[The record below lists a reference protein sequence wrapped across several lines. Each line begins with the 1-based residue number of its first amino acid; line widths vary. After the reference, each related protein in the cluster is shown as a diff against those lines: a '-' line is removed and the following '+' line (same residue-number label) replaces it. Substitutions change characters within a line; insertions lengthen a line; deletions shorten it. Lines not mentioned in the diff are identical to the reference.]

1 MLKDFTKF
9 FAKYRERIFIG
20 LAILCLVQLI
30 IIIFLLSIDG
40 SSDKIDRLEIEKS
53 ISKEKIKTLESDL
66 KTSKQIQDNY
76 KQYYKDALQKIY
88 EYEQAFMLIKSKNN
102 EKIRN
107 LPTLSDAE
115 LERFFAKQAK
125 DWRLYE
131 QTRSNSNS
139 N

>member
-20 LAILCLVQLI
+20 LAITCLVQLI
-30 IIIFLLSIDG
+30 VIIFLLSIDG
-40 SSDKIDRLEIEKS
+40 SSKKIERLEIEKS

-88 EYEQAFMLIKSKNN
+88 EYEQAFQLIKSKNN
-102 EKIRN
+102 EKIRT

-131 QTRSNSNS
+131 QTRSNSDS

>member
-20 LAILCLVQLI
+20 LAITCLVQLI

-40 SSDKIDRLEIEKS
+40 SSKKIDRLEIEKS

-88 EYEQAFMLIKSKNN
+88 EYEQAFQLIKSKNN
-102 EKIRN
+102 EKIRT

-131 QTRSNSNS
+131 QTRSDSNS

>member
-20 LAILCLVQLI
+20 LAILCLIQLI
-30 IIIFLLSIDG
+30 VIIFLLSIDG
-40 SSDKIDRLEIEKS
+40 SSKKIESLEIEKS

-76 KQYYKDALQKIY
+76 KQYYKNALQKIY
-88 EYEQAFMLIKSKNN
+88 EYEQAFQLIKSKNN
-102 EKIRN
+102 EKIRT

>member
-1 MLKDFTKF
+1 
-9 FAKYRERIFIG
+9 
-20 LAILCLVQLI
+20 LI
-30 IIIFLLSIDG
+30 VIIFLLSIDG
-40 SSDKIDRLEIEKS
+40 SSKKIERLEIEKS

-88 EYEQAFMLIKSKNN
+88 EYEQAFQLIKSKNN
-102 EKIRN
+102 EKIRT

-131 QTRSNSNS
+131 STRRDSDSN
-139 N
+139 

>member
-20 LAILCLVQLI
+20 LAITCLVQFI

-40 SSDKIDRLEIEKS
+40 SSKKIERLEIEKS

-66 KTSKQIQDNY
+66 KTSKQIQENY

-88 EYEQAFMLIKSKNN
+88 EYEQAFQLIKSKNN
-102 EKIRN
+102 EKIRT
-107 LPTLSDAE
+107 LPNLSDAE

>member
-9 FAKYRERIFIG
+9 FVKYRKRIFIG
-20 LAILCLVQLI
+20 LAITCLVQLI
-30 IIIFLLSIDG
+30 VIIFLLSIDG
-40 SSDKIDRLEIEKS
+40 SSKKIERLEIEKS

-88 EYEQAFMLIKSKNN
+88 EYEQAFQLIKSKNN
-102 EKIRN
+102 EKIRT

-131 QTRSNSNS
+131 QTRSSSNS

>member
-20 LAILCLVQLI
+20 LAITCLVQLI

-40 SSDKIDRLEIEKS
+40 SSKKIERLEIEKS

-88 EYEQAFMLIKSKNN
+88 EYEQAFQLIKSKNN
-102 EKIRN
+102 EKIRT

-131 QTRSNSNS
+131 QTRSNSDS

>member
-20 LAILCLVQLI
+20 LAITCLVQLI

-40 SSDKIDRLEIEKS
+40 SSKKIDRLEIEKS

-88 EYEQAFMLIKSKNN
+88 EYEQAFQLIKSKNN
-102 EKIRN
+102 EKIRT

-131 QTRSNSNS
+131 QTRSNSDS

>member
-20 LAILCLVQLI
+20 LAITCLVQLI

-40 SSDKIDRLEIEKS
+40 SSKKIERLEIEKQMN
-53 ISKEKIKTLESDL
+53 KGQIKNLTEDL

-88 EYEQAFMLIKSKNN
+88 EYEQAFQLIKSKNN
-102 EKIRN
+102 EKIRT

-131 QTRSNSNS
+131 QTRSDSDSN
-139 N
+139 

>member
-1 MLKDFTKF
+1 MKQLFN
-9 FAKYRERIFIG
+9 KYRESIFIG
-20 LAILCLVQLI
+20 LAITCLVQLI
-30 IIIFLLSIDG
+30 VIIFLLSIDG
-40 SSDKIDRLEIEKS
+40 SSKKIERLEIEKQ
-53 ISKEKIKTLESDL
+53 INIGQIKNLTEEL
-66 KTSKQIQDNY
+66 KTAQQIQDNY

-88 EYEQAFMLIKSKNN
+88 EYEQAFQLIKSKNN
-102 EKIRN
+102 EKIRT

-131 QTRSNSNS
+131 STRSNSNS

>member
-1 MLKDFTKF
+1 MKQYLLTLFN
-9 FAKYRERIFIG
+9 KYRERIFIG
-20 LAILCLVQLI
+20 LVI
-30 IIIFLLSIDG
+30 ICIIQFVIIVYLLRVDG
-40 SSDKIDRLEIEKS
+40 SSKKIDRLEIEKS
-53 ISKEKIKTLESDL
+53 ISKEKIKILESDL

-102 EKIRN
+102 EKIRT

-131 QTRSNSNS
+131 QTRSNSDS

>member
-9 FAKYRERIFIG
+9 FVKYRERIFIG
-20 LAILCLVQLI
+20 LAITCLVQLI

-40 SSDKIDRLEIEKS
+40 SSKKIERLEIEKS

-88 EYEQAFMLIKSKNN
+88 EYEQAFQLIKSKNN
-102 EKIRN
+102 EKIRT

-131 QTRSNSNS
+131 QTRSSSNS

>member
-1 MLKDFTKF
+1 MLKDFLKF
-9 FAKYRERIFIG
+9 FVKYRERIFIG
-20 LAILCLVQLI
+20 LAIICLVQLI

-40 SSDKIDRLEIEKS
+40 SSKKIESLEIEKS

-102 EKIRN
+102 EKIRT

-131 QTRSNSNS
+131 QTRSSSNS

>member
-20 LAILCLVQLI
+20 LAITCLVQLI

-40 SSDKIDRLEIEKS
+40 SSKKIERLEIEKS

-88 EYEQAFMLIKSKNN
+88 EYEQAFQLIKSKNN
-102 EKIRN
+102 EKIRT

>member
-20 LAILCLVQLI
+20 LAILCLVQFI
-30 IIIFLLSIDG
+30 IIIFFLSIDG
-40 SSDKIDRLEIEKS
+40 SSKKIDRLEIEKS

-88 EYEQAFMLIKSKNN
+88 EYEQAFQLIKSKNN
-102 EKIRN
+102 EKIRT